1 MRKMKKFFYV
11 LGWIAGIAAVISAG
25 MTAYLAVESPIIPFY
40 RYAMDPLVGS
50 VIFVFLMWRIK
61 KSWRKI
67 LLLKIKDL
75 SVVIFLPIMS
85 LGFLYGIITHKGIL
99 VSLQTGLIWICWLV
113 FVFFVLFVALLIVL
127 AAITTKEYNKQRRKS
142 YSAD

>member
-1 MRKMKKFFYV
+1 MYKLKSVFYV

-25 MTAYLAVESPIIPFY
+25 MTAYLAVESPSIPFY
-40 RYAMDPLVGS
+40 RYAVDPIAGSLVFMF
-50 VIFVFLMWRIK
+50 FVWRIK